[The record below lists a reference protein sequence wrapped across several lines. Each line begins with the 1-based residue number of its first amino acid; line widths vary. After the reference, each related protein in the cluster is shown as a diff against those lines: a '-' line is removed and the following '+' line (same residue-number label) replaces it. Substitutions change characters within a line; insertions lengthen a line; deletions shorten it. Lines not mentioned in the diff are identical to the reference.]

1 MRQQVGLSIAVQ
13 AGLLA
18 VVGAAYAVGR
28 SLGVGDCSK
37 VTGLASVAGVVLS
50 LIAVVRGSSVG
61 RASGVALLVWL
72 VVAAVTEQ
80 FAWVDDARGVAVGVA
95 WLVPPAVGTLILLRR
110 RECWVGAGCSVALFA
125 GATSLVYSVTHTGS
139 GVGLMFAWQS

>member
-1 MRQQVGLSIAVQ
+1 MGRQVGLSMAVG

-18 VVGAAYAVGR
+18 LVGAACAVGR
-28 SLGVGDCSK
+28 SLGVGDCSE
-37 VTGLASVAGVVLS
+37 VTGLASVAGVVLT
-50 LIAVVRGSSVG
+50 LIAVVRDSSVG

-72 VVAAVTEQ
+72 VVAAVNEE

-95 WLVPPAVGTLILLRR
+95 WLVPPAVGAVILRR
-110 RECWVGAGCSVALFA
+110 RREWWVGAGCSVSVFA
-125 GATSLVYSVTHTGS
+125 GATALVYSVTHTGS